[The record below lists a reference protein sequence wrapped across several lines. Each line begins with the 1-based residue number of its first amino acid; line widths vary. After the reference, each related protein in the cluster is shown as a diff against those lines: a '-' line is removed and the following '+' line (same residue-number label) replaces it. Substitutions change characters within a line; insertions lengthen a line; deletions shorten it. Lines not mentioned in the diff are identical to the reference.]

1 MINDE
6 HIPRSILTERVWPIV
21 RALLLHALTWSGLLR
36 FIAVAFLFNITTH
49 WLHWPQID
57 PSGDRWSVNPD
68 GQMWALV
75 IGGVVHLLLFI
86 WAWKRLEHKP
96 FSAMLLAFSRR
107 LWRPLFFGL
116 IVGLGEILLV
126 FGILA
131 VLGSVH
137 IEWGDVS
144 ISSQVLLA
152 AAGWFV
158 VSSLLAPIL
167 EEIECRGYL
176 FQNVK
181 RGWGTILAI
190 IVTAAVF
197 AARHIQNPNAN
208 TLGLVNIALISIVFT
223 VGMLRFRSLWFPIG
237 WHASW
242 NFAQFFLF
250 GLPNSGYSPDGLGL
264 PGTTLL
270 VSQISGPIWLTGG
283 KFGLEG
289 SAISTIVLLGILL
302 WLWKGFKTGNGGLED
317 LPPSDR
323 GEESDRDP
331 VGEPSGHPIQKT
343 NVAPVQEDVDVPFC

>member
-6 HIPRSILTERVWPIV
+6 RTPRSILTERVWPIV
-21 RALLLHALTWSGLLR
+21 RVLILHALTWSGLLR
-36 FIAVAFLFNITTH
+36 FIVVAFLFNITTH
-49 WLHWPQID
+49 WFHWPQID
-57 PSGDRWSVNPD
+57 PSSERWSVNPD
-68 GQMWALV
+68 GQMWAWV
-75 IGGVVHLLLFI
+75 IGGIIHLSLFI
-86 WAWKRLEHKP
+86 WAWRRLEHKLL
-96 FSAMLLAFSRR
+96 SAMLLSFSRR

-116 IVGLGEILLV
+116 IAGLGEISLV
-126 FGILA
+126 FGMLA
-131 VLGSVH
+131 VIGSVH
-137 IEWGDVS
+137 VEWRGASV
-144 ISSQVLLA
+144 SSQVLLA

-158 VSSLLAPIL
+158 VSSLLAPIF

-181 RGWGTILAI
+181 RGWGTTLAI

-302 WLWKGFKTGNGGLED
+302 WLWKGFKTGSGGLED

-323 GEESDRDP
+323 GEESNRDP
-331 VGEPSGHPIQKT
+331 VGEPRGHPIQKT
-343 NVAPVQEDVDVPFC
+343 NVAPVQEDVDVPFR

>member
-1 MINDE
+1 MMNDE
-6 HIPRSILTERVWPIV
+6 RIPRSILTERVWPIV
-21 RALLLHALTWSGLLR
+21 RVLILHALTWSGLLR
-36 FIAVAFLFNITTH
+36 FIVVAFLFNITTH
-49 WLHWPQID
+49 WFHWPQID
-57 PSGDRWSVNPD
+57 PSGERWSVNPD
-68 GQMWALV
+68 GQMWAWV
-75 IGGVVHLLLFI
+75 IGGIIHLSLFI
-86 WAWKRLEHKP
+86 WAWRRLEHKP
-96 FSAMLLAFSRR
+96 FSAMLLSFSRR

-116 IVGLGEILLV
+116 IAGLGEILLV

-131 VLGSVH
+131 VIGSVH
-137 IEWGDVS
+137 VEWRGASV
-144 ISSQVLLA
+144 SSQVLLA

-181 RGWGTILAI
+181 RGWGTTLAI

-242 NFAQFFLF
+242 NFAQFFLL
-250 GLPNSGYSPDGLGL
+250 GLPNSGYSPDDLGL

-270 VSQISGPIWLTGG
+270 ISKISGPIWLTGG

-302 WLWKGFKTGNGGLED
+302 WLWKGFQRGNGGRED
-317 LPPSDR
+317 LPSSDR
-323 GEESDRDP
+323 REESDRDP
-331 VGEPSGHPIQKT
+331 VGEPCGHPIEET
-343 NVAPVQEDVDVPFC
+343 NVAPVQEDVDVPFR

>member
-6 HIPRSILTERVWPIV
+6 RIPRSILTERVWPIV

-116 IVGLGEILLV
+116 IAGLGEILLV

-197 AARHIQNPNAN
+197 AARHMQNPNAN

-302 WLWKGFKTGNGGLED
+302 WLWKGFKTGSGGLED

-331 VGEPSGHPIQKT
+331 VGEPRGHPIQKT
-343 NVAPVQEDVDVPFC
+343 NVAPVQEDVDVPFR

>member
-1 MINDE
+1 MMNGE
-6 HIPRSILTERVWPIV
+6 RIPRSILTERVWPIV
-21 RALLLHALTWSGLLR
+21 RVLLLHALTWSGLLR
-36 FIAVAFLFNITTH
+36 FIAVAFLFNITVY
-49 WLHWPQID
+49 LFGWPQLD

-86 WAWKRLEHKP
+86 WAWRRLEHKP

-107 LWRPLFFGL
+107 LWRPLLFGL
-116 IVGLGEILLV
+116 IAGLGEILLI

-131 VLGSVH
+131 VIGSVH
-137 IEWGDVS
+137 VEWGGAS

-264 PGTTLL
+264 RGTTLL
-270 VSQISGPIWLTGG
+270 VSQISGPTWLTGG

-302 WLWKGFKTGNGGLED
+302 WLWKGFQAGNGGLED
-317 LPPSDR
+317 LPSSDR

-331 VGEPSGHPIQKT
+331 VGEPCGHPIEET
-343 NVAPVQEDVDVPFC
+343 NVAPVQEDVDVPFR

>member
-1 MINDE
+1 
-6 HIPRSILTERVWPIV
+6 
-21 RALLLHALTWSGLLR
+21 
-36 FIAVAFLFNITTH
+36 
-49 WLHWPQID
+49 
-57 PSGDRWSVNPD
+57 
-68 GQMWALV
+68 MWALV

-96 FSAMLLAFSRR
+96 FSAMLLAFSRH

-131 VLGSVH
+131 VIGSAH
-137 IEWGDVS
+137 IEWGGAS
-144 ISSQVLLA
+144 ISSQ
-152 AAGWFV
+152 GWFV

-181 RGWGTILAI
+181 RGWGATLAV

-197 AARHIQNPNAN
+197 AARHMQNPNVN

-302 WLWKGFKTGNGGLED
+302 WLWKGFKTESGGLED

-323 GEESDRDP
+323 GEESNRDP
-331 VGEPSGHPIQKT
+331 VGEPRGHPIQKT
-343 NVAPVQEDVDVPFC
+343 NVAPVQKDVDVPFR